1 MPIKK
6 LDSRMVQVPATIEQ
20 LNTTNLSSFNI
31 NANNIDVIRGL
42 TVYGTITALSGFTIV
57 QASTTSTSALS
68 VSNLQNIPALT
79 ISQGIASP
87 VIANFRYNNNTVTSI
102 TKDAV
107 ITNSVISPEV
117 TSTNVYAQNLF
128 MRGGGGI
135 VNNTAIYGNLTVFG
149 AVTALSGILNIQTA
163 TSTTSSLSVFGTGT
177 GPAAGFSQVGT
188 GNIAEFNG
196 GDAKRVLTVL
206 NSFGNTGPYITV
218 SGPVSAAGIVYAGNT
233 SSSDWDLASNRA
245 TQFANVSSKYESAYT
260 TVNQSSAA
268 LTTLQTA
275 SSKYE
280 SVYTTVNQSSAALTT
295 LQTAS
300 SKYESTFTTV
310 NTNSGTWGLSYSS
323 VNTNFNALANNSY
336 LVNTASSVLTATLP
350 SVPLTGDTIQFQDPF
365 STWATRLFVI
375 SRNGN
380 NIESLAENLFCNV
393 AGSRFTLTFVGSA
406 RGWKIAN

>member
-1 MPIKK
+1 MAIKK

-20 LNTTNLSSFNI
+20 LNTTNLSSSYVNV
-31 NANNIDVIRGL
+31 NNIDVINGL
-42 TVYGTITALSGFTIV
+42 TVYGTITALSGFAIV

-79 ISQGIASP
+79 VSQGIASP
-87 VIANFRYNNNTVTSI
+87 VVADFRYNNNTVTSI

-107 ITNSVISPEV
+107 VTNSVVSPEI
-117 TSTNVYAQNLF
+117 TSTNVYTKNLY
-128 MRGGGGI
+128 MQGGGI
-135 VNNTAIYGNLTVFG
+135 VNDTIIYGGLTVYG

-177 GPAAGFSQVGT
+177 GPAAGFTQVGT
-188 GNIAEFNG
+188 FNIAEFEG
-196 GDAKRVLTVL
+196 GDGKKVLTVL
-206 NSFGNTGPYITV
+206 NSFGNTGPYVTV
-218 SGPVSAAGIVYAGNT
+218 SGPVSAAGIVYAGST
-233 SSSDWDLASNRA
+233 SSNDWDVASNRA
-245 TQFANVSSKYESAYT
+245 TQFANVSSKYESVYT

-310 NTNSGTWGLSYSS
+310 NTNSSTWGLKYSL
-323 VNTNFNALANNSY
+323 VDMDFTAAANNSY
-336 LVNTASSVLTATLP
+336 LVNTASLVLTATLP

-365 STWATRLFVI
+365 STWDNNLFVI
-375 SRNGN
+375 FRNGN
-380 NIESLAENLFCNV
+380 NIESSAENLFCNI
-393 AGSRFTLTFVGSA
+393 ADSRFTLTFVGSA
-406 RGWKIAN
+406 RGWKIST